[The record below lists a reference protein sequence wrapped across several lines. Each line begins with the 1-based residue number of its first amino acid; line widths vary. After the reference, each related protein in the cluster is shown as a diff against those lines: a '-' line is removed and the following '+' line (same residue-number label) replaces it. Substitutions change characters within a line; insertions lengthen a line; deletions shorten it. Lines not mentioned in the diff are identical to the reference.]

1 MTEVHDPWRIEP
13 VSWSSMLSSWEPGGP
28 YAGGDFPASELLEAT
43 SRSLSDALALSDANG
58 DVLAVNAAYSK
69 LYGFAEPEVVGR
81 SFAVIFPE
89 EERTAAETAYR
100 EVFQSAASPVFR
112 TSIRRADGADRR
124 VESRIT
130 FIERRKSRVAMLSV
144 IRDVTTP
151 ARVGETVRG
160 LPTRLDM
167 GALASMY
174 ETHARSSLGY
184 AHALLR
190 DVAQAE
196 QVVEDALLATWRA
209 GVGVEHDDATARL
222 LLFSVVRRSAVEV
235 LASRIRT
242 RYASGKVRNYRSF
255 VPALVG

>member
-1 MTEVHDPWRIEP
+1 M
-13 VSWSSMLSSWEPGGP
+13 
-28 YAGGDFPASELLEAT
+28 
-43 SRSLSDALALSDANG
+43 
-58 DVLAVNAAYSK
+58 K
-69 LYGFAEPEVVGR
+69 
-81 SFAVIFPE
+81 
-89 EERTAAETAYR
+89 
-100 EVFQSAASPVFR
+100 
-112 TSIRRADGADRR
+112 
-124 VESRIT
+124 
-130 FIERRKSRVAMLSV
+130 
-144 IRDVTTP
+144 
-151 ARVGETVRG
+151 
-160 LPTRLDM
+160 LDM

-242 RYASGKVRNYRSF
+242 RYASGKVRNYGRSF
-255 VPALVG
+255 QRWWVRLAQ